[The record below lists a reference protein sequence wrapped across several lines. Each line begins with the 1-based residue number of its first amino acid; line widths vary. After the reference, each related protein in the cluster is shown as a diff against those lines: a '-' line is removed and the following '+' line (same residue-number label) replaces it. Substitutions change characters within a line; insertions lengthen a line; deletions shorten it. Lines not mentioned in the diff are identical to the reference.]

1 MNFTA
6 DILPTGWLLTGNII
20 FALSLVLALLKAPW
34 FRLRNAAD
42 ANILFA
48 ACIILWLF
56 WRASAGVTPGM
67 EYHLLMA
74 TTATLMFGWAFALM
88 AVSVAQLILTL
99 EGQTSW
105 LGFGLNVLCN
115 GILPIVIT
123 HYLYRLVYQTLPKN
137 FFIYIFV
144 VAFAGSALTM
154 LFSRLAGLT
163 ILLGSGAYTMQELGD
178 DPLFMI
184 VMLFPEG
191 FLNGMLMTILVVY
204 RPEWVS
210 SFDDRVYLHNK

>member
-6 DILPTGWLLTGNII
+6 DIIADGWLLAGNLVY
-20 FALSLVLALLKAPW
+20 ALSLILALIKAPW
-34 FRLRNAAD
+34 YRLKNSAD

-48 ACIILWLF
+48 SCIVLWLF

-74 TTATLMFGWAFALM
+74 ATVTLMFGWAFAFV

-99 EGQTSW
+99 EGQTAW
-105 LGFGLNVLCN
+105 LGYGLNVLCN
-115 GILPIVIT
+115 GIIPILLI

-144 VAFAGSALTM
+144 VAFAGGALTM
-154 LFSRLAGLT
+154 LISRLVGLT
-163 ILLGSGAYTMQELGD
+163 LLVSSGAYSMPELGD
-178 DPLFMI
+178 DPWFMI

-191 FLNGMLMTILVVY
+191 FLNGMLMTILVIY
-204 RPEWVS
+204 KPEWVS
-210 SFDDRVYLHNK
+210 SFDDRDYLYNK

>member
-1 MNFTA
+1 MNFST
-6 DILPTGWLLTGNII
+6 DILSQNLLFVAGI
-20 FALSLVLALLKAPW
+20 FFGLFLILAFVRAPW
-34 FRLRNAAD
+34 YRLKNAAD

-48 ACIILWLF
+48 ATIILWLF

-67 EYHLLMA
+67 EYHLIMA
-74 TTATLMFGWAFALM
+74 TTVTLMFGWAFAFI
-88 AVSVAQLILTL
+88 AVAIAQLILTL
-99 EGQTSW
+99 EGQAAWS
-105 LGFGLNVLCN
+105 GYALNVLVN
-115 GILPIVIT
+115 GGIPVLLT
-123 HYLYRLVYQTLPKN
+123 HYLYTWVYNKLPRH

-154 LFSRLAGLT
+154 LFSRLAGLG
-163 ILLGSGAYTMQELGD
+163 ILLTTGSYTMQELGD
-178 DPLFMI
+178 DPWFII

-210 SFDDRVYLHNK
+210 SFDDREYLNK